1 MGLGRTLQS
10 LLRYS
15 LRFALVRPQEKNR
28 SEKIH
33 RREQDFCTR
42 E

>member
-1 MGLGRTLQS
+1 MGLGCALQG

-28 SEKIH
+28 SKKIN